1 MRHVCDTCGTLSTF
15 DDTIIGAGDKHDGC
29 PFDGAWQP
37 FPDLPMRLAVDLA
50 CQQLTY
56 APEEEAFTSVVEI
69 WQYLDWCVWGADEL
83 IARLRSICDY
93 RLATGRWVGATE
105 VPS

>member
-1 MRHVCDTCGTLSTF
+1 MRYVCDTCGTLSTI
-15 DDTIIGAGDKHDGC
+15 DETTLAAGDKHDGC
-29 PFDGAWQP
+29 PFAGAWQP
-37 FPDLPMRLAVDLA
+37 FPDLPVQLAVDLA

-69 WQYLDWCVWGADEL
+69 WQYLDWCVWGADAL
-83 IARLRSICDY
+83 IARLRDICDY

-105 VPS
+105 VKP

>member
-1 MRHVCDTCGTLSTF
+1 MRHVCDTCGTLSTI
-15 DDTIIGAGDKHDGC
+15 DETTIGAGDKHDGC

-50 CQQLTY
+50 CQQLTN

-69 WQYLDWCVWGADEL
+69 WQYLDWCVWGADAL
-83 IARLRSICDY
+83 IARLRDICDY
-93 RLATGRWVGATE
+93 RLTTGRWVRATE
-105 VPS
+105 VKP

>member
-1 MRHVCDTCGTLSTF
+1 MRNVCDSCGSLSS
-15 DDTIIGAGDKHDGC
+15 DDTIGAGDKHDGC

-37 FPDLPMRLAVDLA
+37 FPDLPVQLAVDLA

-69 WQYLDWCVWGADEL
+69 WQYLDWCVWGADAL
-83 IARLRSICDY
+83 IARLRDICDY

-105 VPS
+105 VKP